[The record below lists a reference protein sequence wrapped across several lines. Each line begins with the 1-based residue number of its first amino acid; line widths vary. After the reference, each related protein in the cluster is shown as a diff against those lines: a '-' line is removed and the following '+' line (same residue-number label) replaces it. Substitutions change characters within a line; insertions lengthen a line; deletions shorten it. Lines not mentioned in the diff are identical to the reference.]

1 MKVEYRKE
9 YKRIL
14 NHHELNNFFIKYSS
28 DLNEIYEPR
37 TIKSLYFDTIDFSL
51 FKSSLFND
59 ASSIKLRI
67 RTYSNSKK
75 FFKEIK
81 TNNFAGKFKS
91 INELSIFLMKLK
103 KFLKQNTLSSFI
115 YKYKSTSHLKNV
127 G

>member
-9 YKRIL
+9 YKSIL

-75 FFKEIK
+75 V
-81 TNNFAGKFKS
+81 
-91 INELSIFLMKLK
+91 L
-103 KFLKQNTLSSFI
+103 
-115 YKYKSTSHLKNV
+115 
-127 G
+127 